1 MGGTGLPLGGVSSLS
16 QLTCKLQLTGVIVA
30 VEKTPVG

>member
-16 QLTCKLQLTGVIVA
+16 QVTCKLELTGVTVA
-30 VEKTPVG
+30 VEETPVG